1 MTKAIG
7 EIAKRLIDFWIVARI
22 FHWQTEQYSVH
33 KATDGLLSE
42 LEEKT
47 DEMLEIIQGAT
58 GTRIRFEDGIR
69 SDEAYRNITKAKFI
83 RKARSIAKYLM
94 TMERL
99 LQGVVAPIEGVLNVR
114 DELIASIQQTLYLL
128 SFR

>member
-1 MTKAIG
+1 MSRAIG
-7 EIAKRLIDFWIVARI
+7 DIAKRLIDFWIATRI

-33 KATDGLLSE
+33 KATDELLSE

-47 DEMLEIIQGAT
+47 DEMLEILQGAT

-69 SDEAYRNITKAKFI
+69 SDEAYRNMTKAKFI
-83 RKARSIAKYLM
+83 KKARSITKYLM
-94 TMERL
+94 TLDRL
-99 LQGVVAPIEGVLNVR
+99 LDGVSPVEGVLNVR

>member
-1 MTKAIG
+1 MTRVIG
-7 EIAKRLIDFWIVARI
+7 GIAKRLIDFWIVARI

-33 KATDGLLSE
+33 KATDELLSE

-47 DEMLEIIQGAT
+47 DEMLEILQGAT
-58 GTRIRFEDGIR
+58 GTRIRFEDGIG
-69 SDEAYRNITKAKFI
+69 SDEAYRNVTKAKFI
-83 RKARSIAKYLM
+83 RKARSIAKYLK
-94 TMERL
+94 TLDRL
-99 LQGVVAPIEGVLNVR
+99 LQGVRPIEGVLNVR